1 MVLTRTANTDPQ
13 DFVVFLPML
22 DATDQVTSSDEQ
34 VLFQDW
40 QRQYSNVTEQ
50 LSSYSGCILMV
61 ELAIQCFDHVRR
73 AQSASAYRGFW
84 DVHYSL
90 IKEMKSRRTALRRHL
105 DPASVRRDPLA
116 FSMHMNLCATEI
128 CFHDAAIS
136 QIRGQGLPDELAAES
151 RKSSS
156 AAAFRVAAAVSMTW
170 PVGDE
175 KADLLA
181 LQATFVAWPLV
192 MAIQTMK
199 RDIDITPRATGAF
212 HNLTKSLGLLA
223 AALSRVEQPGGY
235 WHGKA
240 DMNRGSAESDMTDS
254 PNRQIASDTSI

>member
-1 MVLTRTANTDPQ
+1 
-13 DFVVFLPML
+13 
-22 DATDQVTSSDEQ
+22 
-34 VLFQDW
+34 
-40 QRQYSNVTEQ
+40 
-50 LSSYSGCILMV
+50 MV